1 MTIRA
6 KIARLLMQLARF
18 INPPR
23 IEGVFIVDRAG
34 HCWRA

>member
-6 KIARLLMQLARF
+6 TAARLLMALARI

-23 IEGVFIVDRAG
+23 IEGVFIVDRSG

>member
-6 KIARLLMQLARF
+6 LIAGLLLKLARI

-23 IEGVFIVDRAG
+23 IEGVFIVDTAG
-34 HCWRA
+34 HVWRA